1 MSAREGLFLEKTH
14 MTSLGRYIKETRG
27 ELNHVSWPTR
37 RQAVLY
43 TLAVVAI
50 SIVVAAY
57 LGGLDWVF
65 ARLLEMFV
73 V

>member
-1 MSAREGLFLEKTH
+1 MSGPSGLFLNQIS
-14 MTSLGRYIKETRG
+14 MTSLVRYIKETRI
-27 ELNHVSWPTR
+27 ELKHVSWPTR

-50 SIVVAAY
+50 SLVTAAY

-65 ARLLEMFV
+65 GRILELFV
-73 V
+73 F